1 MKDFF
6 HTRSFRALMGTVM
19 ALLAFMLYSA
29 GVDGTLTAS
38 FFSLFS
44 APMERVSTVVV
55 NNAATVGSSSAETGE
70 LEAQIRELQ
79 EENRKLREQMVD
91 YYEMKQKNEQYE
103 SILGIKEQNEDFQM
117 VSAAVISRDPAEL
130 FGGFT
135 IDQGSLSGVHVNDP
149 VITSDGVV
157 GWVSKVEATTSY
169 VTTILS
175 PETKIGVISKEKRE
189 SGVIESDLLLAEE
202 GRVRMSY
209 LPADTKLEEGDLI
222 TTTGLAGI
230 YPKDLIVGQ
239 VKEIRVSDGGV
250 TRYAL
255 IEPYVDV
262 KDVRDVFVI
271 TDFYG
276 KGEIREAQQATGE

>member
-169 VTTILS
+169 VTTILA
-175 PETKIGVISKEKRE
+175 PETNIGVISKEKRE
-189 SGVIESDLLLAEE
+189 SGVIESDLLLADE

>member
-175 PETKIGVISKEKRE
+175 PEPKIGVISKEKRE
-189 SGVIESDLLLAEE
+189 SGVIESDLLLADE

-276 KGEIREAQQATGE
+276 QGEIREAQQATGA

>member
-29 GVDGTLTAS
+29 GTDGTLTAS

-44 APMERVSTVVV
+44 APMERVSTVAV

-175 PETKIGVISKEKRE
+175 PETKIGAISKEKRE
-189 SGVIESDLLLAEE
+189 SGVIESDLLLADE

>member
-1 MKDFF
+1 
-6 HTRSFRALMGTVM
+6 M

-135 IDQGSLSGVHVNDP
+135 IDQGSLSGIHVNDP

-189 SGVIESDLLLAEE
+189 SGVIESDLLLADE